1 MTLNLYLISHYY
13 WTKIE
18 YVESIISKKVNE
30 YQENFN
36 SNMELDE
43 DIDCTD
49 LGGSSKDLHENC
61 KD

>member
-1 MTLNLYLISHYY
+1 M
-13 WTKIE
+13 
-18 YVESIISKKVNE
+18 NE